1 MTCFNRIHII
11 DFERKREYEPIG
23 TSIGCDDFKASG
35 TRNRANVSA
44 TNCVQI
50 SNSG

>member
-1 MTCFNRIHII
+1 MII
-11 DFERKREYEPIG
+11 MYNENMKRNDKPMG

-35 TRNRANVSA
+35 IKNLANVSA

>member
-1 MTCFNRIHII
+1 MGI
-11 DFERKREYEPIG
+11 
-23 TSIGCDDFKASG
+23 SIGCDDFNASG
-35 TRNRANVSA
+35 TKNRANVSA